1 MKAKLLKYD
10 GTFKD
15 TRPGYKAVSYDLAN
29 VIYVHG
35 DSHKERDGRILATVK
50 LDKENKEVG
59 IEKLLIIPVTS
70 YPSSDNFAY
79 WFKTDT
85 PKMCKTR
92 DDLHTNLNYIMTLAM
107 KFVGNVAEATTTA
120 MYIEGSMTP
129 PIIDV
134 SAIDKDVLAGFE
146 VAFCKRWI
154 PELLSK
160 KLMKLTEPK
169 PEPKAEISRSEQD
182 LSSFMGRLIHP
193 EQEGVLGCSSLGEKS
208 HPAIGPDDNPP
219 LTTL

>member
-10 GTFKD
+10 GVFKD
-15 TRPGYKAVSYDLAN
+15 QRADYKAVSYDLAS

-35 DSHKERDGRILATVK
+35 NRHRERDGRILATVK

-59 IEKLLIIPVTS
+59 IEKLLIMPVTS

-92 DDLHTNLNYIMTLAM
+92 DDLFTNLTYIMTLAM
-107 KFVGNVAEATTTA
+107 KYVGNVAEATTTA

-134 SAIDKDVLAGFE
+134 STINRDILCGFE
-146 VAFCKRWI
+146 VAFCKRWV

-169 PEPKAEISRSEQD
+169 LKKPEVDEDNEPYKP
-182 LSSFMGRLIHP
+182 LSASDYHLGEPDFQSVPIHP
-193 EQEGVLGCSSLGEKS
+193 DGN
-208 HPAIGPDDNPP
+208 DNPP
-219 LTTL
+219 LTTM